1 MGKNRKK
8 FNVIV
13 QSVQEGVTGSRT
25 LVIIHNA
32 DETLMFLIDAG
43 MYQGGNGVEAKN
55 GTFEFNPKN
64 LDAIIITHSHLD
76 HCGQLPRLYA
86 YGANCNT
93 YMTRDT
99 MKIAEKVLDNATKQ
113 LTENGNSRCKYDYND
128 WRSARRNIVVTGY
141 NNWRVLENKYHMPT
155 IVRFMMIENG
165 HIPGS
170 ASVCMEI
177 DPPKG
182 DRFRLFFS
190 GDYKE
195 KSLFCDRS
203 FEVPSQIRDLPIAFF
218 MMESTYG
225 GKSEKELTIGKFDA
239 DIVKYV
245 NEGYNIVVTAF
256 ANSLMQK
263 VLLKLRVLQEM
274 AHIPTSARIYIDGG
288 MGIELTYLWEY
299 LEAVENKDFM
309 PMNPWTVSN
318 REQVIKSEGQKII
331 VTTSGMCDYGPAKEY
346 IKQLISDKKTVFII
360 PGYAAEHTLARKVIE
375 AERGQTIKIGSNDYV
390 VNAIVET
397 TNELSSHPR
406 TEEIER
412 FVKQFKDIKFL
423 AWNHGEYE
431 SLTAM
436 KKLAEGWYNVDTTD
450 IIDGQRAFQI
460 DATGF
465 VNQLKIS
472 RE

>member
-1 MGKNRKK
+1 MGKNRKR
-8 FNVIV
+8 FDVIV
-13 QSVQEGVTGSRT
+13 QSVQESVTGSRT
-25 LVIIHNA
+25 LVIVHNL

-43 MYQGGNGVEAKN
+43 MYQGGDCVEAKN
-55 GTFEFNPKN
+55 GTYEFNPSN

-76 HCGQLPRLYA
+76 HCGQLPQLYA
-86 YGANCNT
+86 CGANCNC
-93 YMTRDT
+93 YMTSDT
-99 MKIAEKVLDNATKQ
+99 KKITEKVLDNATKQ
-113 LTENGNSRCKYDYND
+113 ITEGKAKSRYNYND
-128 WRSARRNIVVTGY
+128 WHRAHQRFVETGY
-141 NNWRVLENKYHMPT
+141 NNWQVLENKYHMPT

-170 ASVCMEI
+170 ASVCIEI

-195 KSLFCDRS
+195 SSMFSDRS
-203 FEVPSQIRDLPIAFF
+203 FEVPSQIKNYPIAFF

-225 GKSEKELTIGKFDA
+225 GKSEKNMTIGKFENDV
-239 DIVKYV
+239 VKYV
-245 NEGYNIVVTAF
+245 NAGYNLVITAF

-263 VLLKLRVLQEM
+263 VLLKLKNLQEM
-274 AHIPTSARIYIDGG
+274 AHIPTDVRIYIDGG

-309 PMNPWTVSN
+309 PKNPWTVSDRYQLVN
-318 REQVIKSEGQKII
+318 SKKQKII

-346 IKQLISDKKTVFII
+346 VKELIESKNTVFII
-360 PGYAAEHTLARKVIE
+360 PGYAAEHSLARKVIE
-375 AERGQTIKIGSNDYV
+375 AKRGQKIKIGQCEYV

-397 TNELSSHPR
+397 TDELSSHPR

-412 FVKQFKDIKFL
+412 FVKRFKDIKFL
-423 AWNHGEYE
+423 VWNHGEMSSKEAMMNFAE
-431 SLTAM
+431 S
-436 KKLAEGWYNVDTTD
+436 WDNVETTD
-450 IIDGQRAFQI
+450 IIDGKRAFQI
-460 DATGF
+460 DETGC
-465 VNQLKIS
+465 VNQIRIS